1 MQLLDT
7 DKGCRHQDEDQNQ
20 FGVGDGSAHGQE
32 YPFIEEFSEF
42 LASVSTSSLK
52 FKLMT
57 YQQRLFAKAL
67 WEAENYGGSLSKC
80 KAQLKEIYGDF
91 WHRLTSIEEHFTDE
105 REYCEYVLKLDHIKQ
120 WDNRQKLAK
129 LQQSLQGD
137 EQQNI

>member
-1 MQLLDT
+1 MNP
-7 DKGCRHQDEDQNQ
+7 DKGCGHQNEDQDQ
-20 FGVGDGSAHGQE
+20 LGVGNGSAHGQK

-42 LASVSTSSLK
+42 LASVSTHSLK

-57 YQQRLFAKAL
+57 HQQRLFAKSL

-80 KAQLKEIYGDF
+80 RAHLKEIYGDF

-105 REYCEYVLKLDHIKQ
+105 REYCEYALKLDHMKQ

-129 LQQSLQGD
+129 LQQNLQSD
-137 EQQNI
+137 EQQDI